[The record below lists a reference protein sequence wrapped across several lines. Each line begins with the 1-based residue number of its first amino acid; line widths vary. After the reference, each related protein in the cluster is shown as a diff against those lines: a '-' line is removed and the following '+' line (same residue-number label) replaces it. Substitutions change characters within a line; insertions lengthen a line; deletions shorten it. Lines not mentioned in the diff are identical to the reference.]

1 MFESLAEIDL
11 SGELGRSLRLGPE
24 PLKLWRTWPRAPDH
38 LLLEYTDGAGGIVAG
53 QWIPDTRRLARV
65 AAETAR
71 RCPEQRP
78 AVSPRQRIVL
88 QPRGADRRLGG
99 LPALV
104 ARRGA
109 TLLAHRAER
118 RAVVKLTTRN
128 GPRFAKALPAD
139 QLRRLLQT
147 VRRLHELRGRPFA
160 IPQVIDVDE
169 PGGVVLFSAL
179 GGVSVYE
186 MLRDTEAL
194 ASALPRVGEALRW
207 LHEQTLPQV
216 GVHDQHAEIKLLTKR
231 LNRLQ
236 AIHSDAHRQLG
247 DAPARV
253 LARLAARGCRR
264 GLLHRDFYD
273 KQIVIHTSGSLG
285 LLDFD
290 TLAVGERALDVANML
305 SHLELRAV
313 QGRCSPAD
321 AAAAA
326 TAFLAGYQPE
336 PDVQARLGAYQDA
349 SRLRL
354 ACLYAL
360 RPRWRHLTPQL
371 VKRIGL
377 EET

>member
-1 MFESLAEIDL
+1 MFESITRIDL
-11 SGELGRSLRLGPE
+11 RGELGSRLSLDDDHLCLR
-24 PLKLWRTWPRAPDH
+24 RAWPRARDH

-65 AAETAR
+65 AAETAQ

-78 AVSPRQRIVL
+78 AVSTRQRILL

-104 ARRGA
+104 ALRGA
-109 TLLAHRAER
+109 TLLAHRPEQ

-128 GPRFAKALPAD
+128 GPRFAKAVPAD
-139 QLRRLLQT
+139 QLRRLLHT
-147 VRRLHELRGRPFA
+147 IRGLHELRGKPFA
-160 IPQVIDVDE
+160 VPQVIDVDE

-179 GGVSVYE
+179 EGVSVYE

-194 ASALPRVGEALRW
+194 ASALRRVGEALRW

-216 GVHDQHAEIKLLTKR
+216 GVHDQHAEIELLTKR
-231 LNRLQ
+231 LKRLE

-247 DAPARV
+247 DAPAFV
-253 LARLAARGCRR
+253 LARLAALGCRR

-313 QGRCSPAD
+313 QGRCSPAN

-336 PDVQARLGAYQDA
+336 ADVQARLGAYQDA

-354 ACLYAL
+354 SCLYAL
-360 RPRWRHLTPQL
+360 RPRWRHLTAQL